1 MKKIYLLI
9 IALSFI
15 LISPSN
21 LKANDLGE
29 QLKGR
34 ILLQVEEHG
43 EAWYV
48 NPDTKKRH
56 FLGRPDDAFNLMR
69 QLGIGIS
76 EADYYSFNNYA
87 PQRLSG
93 KILLRVHANGE
104 AYYVNPVDLRMH
116 FLGRPADAFHV
127 MRTLGLGISNSN
139 LARINELGQSQ
150 GTSIVSLD
158 DTWNLY
164 TNYDLGFTFKF
175 PKSAFHP
182 NSSCQWIDNSYRTRG
197 GIVPVSVFEDSNN
210 VYISTEFFYQLSGMN
225 QINNIYTFSSCNRIE
240 NSISNLNND
249 NYSQIQRSWKFY
261 IRTINND
268 FELEN
273 FIKERYGLGCKLG
286 HKNTTNQTGVYDI
299 QILSDGKNPE
309 ESNCFINYITVLKYY
324 SKNNIAVSW
333 DIGQS
338 YSFFADD
345 TFHYQYDQEML
356 ESFQFIKQ

>member
-21 LKANDLGE
+21 LKANDLAE

-69 QLGIGIS
+69 QLGMGVS

-87 PQRLSG
+87 PKRLSG

-104 AYYVNPVDLRMH
+104 AYYVNPVDLKMY
-116 FLGRPADAFHV
+116 FLGRPADAFNV

-150 GTSIVSLD
+150 GTNIVSLD

-164 TNYDLGFTFKF
+164 TNYDLGFKIRYPKMSFNYSVNFIRNDNVIYIRPGDPHSMAIENWDKPAHERIKGIDWAMLIEEVKNEYELNSFIKKVYGDSCSFKNNYNKVNGAYIISIVGDNCF
-175 PKSAFHP
+175 AHMSNPVVRYDANLNKVATWTLGHDPKF
-182 NSSCQWIDNSYRTRG
+182 WIDMIG
-197 GIVPVSVFEDSNN
+197 VDSV
-210 VYISTEFFYQLSGMN
+210 M
-225 QINNIYTFSSCNRIE
+225 IN
-240 NSISNLNND
+240 
-249 NYSQIQRSWKFY
+249 
-261 IRTINND
+261 
-268 FELEN
+268 
-273 FIKERYGLGCKLG
+273 
-286 HKNTTNQTGVYDI
+286 
-299 QILSDGKNPE
+299 
-309 ESNCFINYITVLKYY
+309 
-324 SKNNIAVSW
+324 
-333 DIGQS
+333 
-338 YSFFADD
+338 
-345 TFHYQYDQEML
+345 
-356 ESFQFIKQ
+356 SFQFIE

>member
-15 LISPSN
+15 LISPNN

-56 FLGRPDDAFNLMR
+56 FLGRPADAFNLMR

-139 LARINELGQSQ
+139 LARINE
-150 GTSIVSLD
+150 VSNIK
-158 DTWNLY
+158 TYVNE
-164 TNYDLGFTFKF
+164 DLGFSFQY
-175 PKSAFHP
+175 PENISI
-182 NSSCQWIDNSYRTRG
+182 NINN
-197 GIVPVSVFEDSNN
+197 NN
-210 VYISTEFFYQLSGMN
+210 VLSLSVKSEKINSLNYPMNYNKETAKLDRISLSQGN
-225 QINNIYTFSSCNRIE
+225 YGQGPDWPLDISKKVRNIYGPINAQEFMVLSRFEICDVTFERRLI
-240 NSISNLNND
+240 
-249 NYSQIQRSWKFY
+249 FY
-261 IRTINND
+261 YDDHQVIIT
-268 FELEN
+268 L
-273 FIKERYGLGCKLG
+273 YG
-286 HKNTTNQTGVYDI
+286 N
-299 QILSDGKNPE
+299 
-309 ESNCFINYITVLKYY
+309 
-324 SKNNIAVSW
+324 KNNIISENPSYFKFDQINCSNQKIW
-333 DIGQS
+333 DSSKQN
-338 YSFFADD
+338 
-345 TFHYQYDQEML
+345 
-356 ESFQFIKQ
+356 QFYNDLNNNLLSGNAQNWFNLFDNIIETINF